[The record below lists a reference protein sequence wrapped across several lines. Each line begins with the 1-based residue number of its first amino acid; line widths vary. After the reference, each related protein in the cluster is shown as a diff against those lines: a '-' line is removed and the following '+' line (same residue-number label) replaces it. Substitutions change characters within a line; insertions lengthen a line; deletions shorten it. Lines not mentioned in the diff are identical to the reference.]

1 VTDGNASV
9 VHATSQQACPVRDGA
24 VGMEKLPAAE
34 SRTVAF
40 AILRN
45 IGPGSRDAN
54 GAYLITE
61 ADTALID
68 TLVGL
73 AGRPCACLGAG
84 LARLEMRVLAE
95 KRHRRIPAYH
105 VRKGTSAWPDWP
117 SGLIGIDSLPLNF
130 PAEGTRLAD
139 REAEGELW
147 PPSCA
152 GSAGSRFGF
161 CLR

>member
-9 VHATSQQACPVRDGA
+9 VHATSQQACPGRDRA
-24 VGMEKLPAAE
+24 VGMEKLPAAK

-40 AILRN
+40 AILGN
-45 IGPGSRDAN
+45 IGPGSRDAS
-54 GAYLITE
+54 GPYLITK
-61 ADTALID
+61 ADTALAD
-68 TLVGL
+68 ALV
-73 AGRPCACLGAG
+73 A
-84 LARLEMRVLAE
+84 LAE

-139 REAEGELW
+139 SEAEGELC

-161 CLR
+161 CLP